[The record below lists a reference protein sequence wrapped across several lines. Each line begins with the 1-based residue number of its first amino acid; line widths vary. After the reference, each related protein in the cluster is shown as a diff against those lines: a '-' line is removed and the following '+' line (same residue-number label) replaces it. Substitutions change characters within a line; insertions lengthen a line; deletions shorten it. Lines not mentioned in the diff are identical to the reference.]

1 MGSTQVMTTRLALV
15 LFLSLSGLALAGCD
29 RLVEAQTSSFQG
41 VIGTHNKEVKT
52 CYERHRQDAPGL
64 EGKIDLAWTVQPD
77 GAVTDVAVAE
87 NSTGSEDLAKCLVRR
102 VMFWE
107 FQGTE
112 EPQQVTHA
120 FTFN

>member
-1 MGSTQVMTTRLALV
+1 MTTRLAL
-15 LFLSLSGLALAGCD
+15 SLLVAFAGLALAGCD
-29 RLVEAQTSSFQG
+29 RLVENQASSFAG
-41 VIGTHNKEVKT
+41 VIGAHNKEVKT
-52 CYERHRQDAPGL
+52 CYEQHRHDAPGL
-64 EGKIDLAWTVQPD
+64 EGKIEVAWTVQPD
-77 GAVTDVAVAE
+77 GAVTDVTVAE
-87 NSTGSEDLAKCLVRR
+87 NSTGSEDLARCLVRR

>member
-1 MGSTQVMTTRLALV
+1 MERKSKLMAGLLGIFVLAL
-15 LFLSLSGLALAGCD
+15 LGCD
-29 RLVEAQTSSFQG
+29 RLVETQATSFQG
-41 VIGTHNKEVKT
+41 VIGAHNKEVKT
-52 CYERHRQDAPGL
+52 CYEQHRHDAPGL
-64 EGKIDLAWTVQPD
+64 EGKIEVAWTVQTD
-77 GAVTDVAVAE
+77 GAVTDVNVAE

-107 FQGTE
+107 FQGTD

>member
-1 MGSTQVMTTRLALV
+1 MRSLLAV
-15 LFLSLSGLALAGCD
+15 FFLLCCITGCD
-29 RLVEAQTSSFQG
+29 RLTSAPASSFQG
-41 VIGTHNKEVKT
+41 VIGAHNKEVKT
-52 CYERHRQDAPGL
+52 CYEQHRHDYASL
-64 EGKIDLAWTVQPD
+64 EGKIEVAWTVQPD

-107 FQGTE
+107 FTGAE

>member
-1 MGSTQVMTTRLALV
+1 MVTRTLLAAAVGFGL
-15 LFLSLSGLALAGCD
+15 LALAGCD
-29 RLVEAQTSSFQG
+29 RLVESQASSVQG
-41 VIGTHNKEVKT
+41 VIGANSKEVKT
-52 CYERHRQDAPGL
+52 CYERHRHDTPEL
-64 EGKIDLAWTVQPD
+64 EGKIEVAWTVQPD

-107 FQGTE
+107 FEGTE